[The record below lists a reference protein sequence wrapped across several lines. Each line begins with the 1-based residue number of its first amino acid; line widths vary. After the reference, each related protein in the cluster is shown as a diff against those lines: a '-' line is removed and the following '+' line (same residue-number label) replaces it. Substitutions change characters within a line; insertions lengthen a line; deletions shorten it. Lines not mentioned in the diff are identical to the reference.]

1 VRLLLV
7 TFYFPPAGGAGV
19 QRPLKFAEYLAEAGV
34 DVHVLAPDDPR
45 WIHRD
50 ERLIVPP
57 SVDVRRA
64 RYVGPRGRLPA
75 EELYGRRG
83 LDRLARRLALAPRR
97 FLVPDE
103 NVTWLATAIPRAVKI
118 IRRERIDV
126 VLTTSPPSSV
136 HLIGAAAQRLTGV
149 RWVADVRDSMVAQH
163 SFRVER
169 AAVRLKE
176 QTHAAVARVVAR
188 RADAVVAVT
197 ETIADEMRARGPVF
211 TIPNGVDFEDFAGL
225 EYRPGE
231 RFRLTHT
238 GSFFAQRTAR
248 PVLEALAR
256 SDPDVVLRFAG
267 DFRRAERE
275 TAAQLGLGDRLEL
288 TGFLPRRHTLE
299 LQRSSE
305 ALLLLL
311 PEVGERGKDV
321 PSGKLYEYL
330 AAERPILAAVPPDGA
345 AARLIEATQSG
356 VVVPPDDVDALAAA
370 LGELVQQW
378 RGGTLTAPRLTDEWK
393 ERLSRRTRAQ
403 ELLAALERVA
413 ASSSR

>member
-1 VRLLLV
+1 MRLLLV

-19 QRPLKFAEYLAEAGV
+19 QRPLKFAQHLADAGV
-34 DVHVLAPDDPR
+34 AVHVLAPDDPR

-50 ERLIVPP
+50 EELAVPA
-57 SVDVRRA
+57 SVRVHRA
-64 RYVGPRGRLPA
+64 RYLGPSGRRPA
-75 EELYGRRG
+75 EELYGLHG
-83 LDRLARRLALAPRR
+83 AERLARRAALMPRR

-103 NVTWLATAIPRAVKI
+103 NVPWLATAIPRAVEL

-136 HLIGAAAQRLTGV
+136 HLVGAAAKRLTGA

-176 QTHAAVARVVAR
+176 QTHAAVARLVSR

-197 ETIADEMRARGPVF
+197 PTIAEEMHARY
-211 TIPNGVDFEDFAGL
+211 TIPNGADFEDFEGL
-225 EYRPGE
+225 EYHRGE

-238 GSFFAQRTAR
+238 GSFFAHRTAQT
-248 PVLEALAR
+248 VLEAVAR
-256 SDPDVVLRFAG
+256 TDDVVARFVG
-267 DFRRAERE
+267 DFRRAELDW
-275 TAAQLGLGDRLEL
+275 AQRLGLGDRLEL
-288 TGFLPRRHTLE
+288 TGFQPRRRTLE
-299 LQRSSE
+299 LQRDTE

-321 PSGKLYEYL
+321 PSGKLFEYL

-345 AARLIEATQSG
+345 AAKLIEETQSG

-370 LGELVQQW
+370 LGAMVDRW
-378 RGGTLTAPRLTDEWK
+378 RAGALEAPRLTPETK
-393 ERLSRRTRAQ
+393 QRLSRRTRVQ
-403 ELLAALERVA
+403 ELLAVLEQI
-413 ASSSR
+413 S